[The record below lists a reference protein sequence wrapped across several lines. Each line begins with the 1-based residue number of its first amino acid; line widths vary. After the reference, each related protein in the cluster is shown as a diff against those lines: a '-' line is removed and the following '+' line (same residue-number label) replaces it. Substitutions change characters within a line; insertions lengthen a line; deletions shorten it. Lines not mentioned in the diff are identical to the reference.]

1 MAAMDFFEKTV
12 NTITSKGREI
22 GDKTKDITTIAKYR
36 NQIGTCEEVI
46 KKNYAVIGKK
56 YYEEHGT
63 EAEPEFDEACRNIRN
78 AQQGI
83 TDLEEKINEVKG
95 I

>member
-1 MAAMDFFEKTV
+1 MDFFEKTV

-22 GDKTKDITTIAKYR
+22 GDKTRDITTIAKYR

-63 EAEPEFDEACRNIRN
+63 EADLSSTKPA
-78 AQQGI
+78 GI
-83 TDLEEKINEVKG
+83 SAMPSRG
-95 I
+95 

>member
-1 MAAMDFFEKTV
+1 MDFFEKAV
-12 NTITSKGREI
+12 DTITNTGKQVG
-22 GDKTKDITTIAKYR
+22 GKAKDMTTIAKYR

-46 KKNYAVIGKK
+46 RKNYAAIGKK

-63 EAEPEFDEACRNIRN
+63 EAEPEFDEACRNIKN
-78 AQQGI
+78 AEQGI
-83 TDLEEKINEVKG
+83 TDLEEKIKEVKG